1 MSLFELKNQLVVD
14 LDLFEKMNKTA
25 TQLLDCTEK
34 GQYTQAIVLFSVMG
48 REYGSIV
55 KNATVEEK
63 SDESALLEV
72 LKKADDTEVQYI
84 LCKWQGNGIDIPSY
98 KFRKMLCALNS
109 KNSESLMFVMT
120 KNGVSGIKMSET
132 MK

>member
-14 LDLFEKMNKTA
+14 LDLFKKMNKTA

-55 KNATVEEK
+55 KNATAEEK

-72 LKKADDTEVQYI
+72 LTKADDTEVQYV

>member
-1 MSLFELKNQLVVD
+1 MRKC
-14 LDLFEKMNKTA
+14 K
-25 TQLLDCTEK
+25 TEK
-34 GQYTQAIVLFSVMG
+34 GQYTQVIVLFSVMG

-55 KNATVEEK
+55 KNAAAEEK

-72 LKKADDTEVQYI
+72 LKKADDTEVQYV